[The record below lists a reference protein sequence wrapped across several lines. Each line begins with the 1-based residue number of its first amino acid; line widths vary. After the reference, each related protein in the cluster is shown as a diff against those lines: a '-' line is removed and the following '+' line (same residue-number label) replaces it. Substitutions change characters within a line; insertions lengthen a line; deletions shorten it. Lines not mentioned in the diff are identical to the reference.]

1 MRGIMAKPSTSSVR
15 RFKGETV
22 YDWESEPAD
31 ERPTEFG
38 ASTGFS
44 SYSGYFHS
52 TLDSELERR
61 RRMARRYRR
70 KGSGGLV
77 LGLTVVMA
85 VVTAALYLASR
96 VLLALR

>member
-1 MRGIMAKPSTSSVR
+1 MATPRTSDIR

-44 SYSGYFHS
+44 TYSGYFH
-52 TLDSELERR
+52 TTADSSLERR
-61 RRMARRYRR
+61 RRAARRYRR

-77 LGLTVVMA
+77 LGVVVVMA
-85 VVTAALYLASR
+85 VVTGLLYVASKVLAAFR
-96 VLLALR
+96 

>member
-1 MRGIMAKPSTSSVR
+1 MPKTQSSPVR

-52 TLDSELERR
+52 TQDSALERR
-61 RRMARRYRR
+61 RRMARRHRR

-77 LGLTVVMA
+77 LGL
-85 VVTAALYLASR
+85 VVTLALVSGVLYVASR
-96 VLLALR
+96 VLAAFR

>member
-1 MRGIMAKPSTSSVR
+1 MRKPSESTIR

-44 SYSGYFHS
+44 THSGFFHS
-52 TLDSELERR
+52 TVDSSLERR
-61 RRMARRYRR
+61 RRMARRYKR

-77 LGLTVVMA
+77 TGLVVVMA
-85 VVTAALYLASR
+85 VVTGVLYLASR
-96 VLLALR
+96 VLSLR

>member
-1 MRGIMAKPSTSSVR
+1 
-15 RFKGETV
+15 
-22 YDWESEPAD
+22 
-31 ERPTEFG
+31 
-38 ASTGFS
+38 
-44 SYSGYFHS
+44 
-52 TLDSELERR
+52 
-61 RRMARRYRR
+61 MARRYRR

>member
-1 MRGIMAKPSTSSVR
+1 MAKPSSSTVR

-44 SYSGYFHS
+44 TYSGYFHS
-52 TLDSELERR
+52 TQDSSLERH
-61 RRMARRYRR
+61 RRMARRYKR

-77 LGLTVVMA
+77 IGVALVMA
-85 VVTAALYLASR
+85 AVTGVLYLASR
-96 VLLALR
+96 ILLQR

>member
-1 MRGIMAKPSTSSVR
+1 MSRPAVPSKVR

-44 SYSGYFHS
+44 TYSGYFHS
-52 TLDSELERR
+52 TADSSLERR
-61 RRMARRYRR
+61 RRMARRYKR

-77 LGLTVVMA
+77 IGLAVVMA
-85 VVTAALYLASR
+85 AVTGVLYIASR
-96 VLLALR
+96 VLLLR